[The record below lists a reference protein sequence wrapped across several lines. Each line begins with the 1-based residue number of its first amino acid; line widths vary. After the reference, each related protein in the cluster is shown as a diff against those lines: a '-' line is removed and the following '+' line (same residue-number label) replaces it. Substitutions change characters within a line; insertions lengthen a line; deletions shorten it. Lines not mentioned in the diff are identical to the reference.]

1 MPYTG
6 QSKFL
11 EVACGG
17 GLLLDHSSKDMPY
30 GAATVLQNYEANISG
45 GYRRMSGFSKYDTN
59 ALAGSGQVLGITTLG
74 TNVIA
79 CRGANVQYGAGS
91 GWTSITTGRTSTGRY
106 HFDKF
111 NITGTEKII
120 MASGTAGTN
129 PAATWDGSNYIL
141 MNGAIGS
148 GLGTAPTNPTD
159 VVEHKDHMFYLQNN
173 TITVSAPFQENDF
186 DPANGSA
193 EFIVP
198 DTGVK
203 LKSFRDEL
211 YIFCVK
217 SIYKLVGDN
226 VDNFSVR
233 DVADDIGCV
242 SGWSIQEVGGDL
254 VFLSPDGLRP
264 VSGTARIDDINLSSI
279 SKQVQERIR
288 GLGESNYV
296 FSSNLVRN
304 KSQYRL
310 WWSAKDDAALPGLSL
325 LEENSAG
332 LIGVLKGA
340 AGAEGTGWEYSDMKG
355 IKPSYAT
362 SNYIAGVE
370 TVLHGGWDDGFIYEQ
385 EITTPGAGFAGGTI
399 PSTWRSSDIIMQDS
413 GIRKRPRHITLNVQW
428 EGYVAPS
435 LDVEYD
441 FGDIGIAQPAAY
453 VITTP
458 TQISTYGLP
467 SSTYGGTSVYSLDAK
482 NLDRLWVEGSGFA
495 VSLKITD
502 TSTNSA
508 FTVLGFQIEYTE
520 GGRK

>member
-6 QSKFL
+6 QAKFL

-30 GAATVLQNYEANISG
+30 GAAIVLQNYEANIAG
-45 GYRRMSGFSKYDTN
+45 GYRRISGFKKYDSN
-59 ALAGSGQVLGITTLG
+59 ALTGSGNVLGITTLG

-79 CRGANVQYGAGS
+79 CRGANVQYGSGS

-111 NITGTEKII
+111 NLTGTEKII

-129 PAATWDGSNYIL
+129 PAATWDGSSYVL

-148 GLGTAPTNPTD
+148 GVGTAPTNPTD
-159 VVEHKDHMFYLQNN
+159 VVEHKDHMFYLQGN
-173 TITVSAPFQENDF
+173 TITVSSPFVENDF

-193 EFIVP
+193 EFTVP

-211 YIFCVK
+211 YIFCTK

-226 VDNFSVR
+226 VDNFSIK

-242 SGWSIQEVGGDL
+242 SGWTIQEVGGDL

-288 GLGESNYV
+288 GLDESNYE
-296 FSSNLVRN
+296 FSSSLVRN

-310 WWSAKDDAALPGLSL
+310 WWSAKDTAASGISQ
-325 LEENSAG
+325 LESSSPG

-362 SNYIAGVE
+362 SNYISGAE
-370 TVLHGGWDDGFIYEQ
+370 TVLHGGWDDGFVYQQ
-385 EITTPGAGFAGGTI
+385 EVNTTGTGFAGGTI
-399 PSTWRSSDIIMQDS
+399 PSIWRSSDIIMQDS
-413 GIRKRPRHITLNVQW
+413 GIRKRPKHVTLNVKW

-441 FGDIGIAQPAAY
+441 FGNTAIAQPAAY
-453 VITTP
+453 TVTTP
-458 TQISTYGLP
+458 TQISTYGF
-467 SSTYGGTSVYSLDAK
+467 STTTYGGTSVYSLDPMG
-482 NLDRLWVEGSGFA
+482 LDRLWVEGSGFA
-495 VSLKITD
+495 VALKITD

-508 FTVLGFQIEYTE
+508 FTILGFQIDYTE

>member
-6 QSKFL
+6 QAKFL

-30 GAATVLQNYEANISG
+30 GAATTLQNYEANIAG
-45 GYRRMSGFSKYDTN
+45 GYRRMSGFAKYDST
-59 ALAGSGQVLGITTLG
+59 ALTGSGQVLGITTLG

-79 CRGANVQYGAGS
+79 CRGANVEYGSGS

-111 NITGTEKII
+111 NLTGTEKII
-120 MASGTAGTN
+120 MASGTTGTN
-129 PAATWDGSNYIL
+129 PAATWDGSTYTL
-141 MNGAIGS
+141 MNGALGS
-148 GLGTAPTNPTD
+148 GEGTAPTNPTD
-159 VVEHKDHMFYLQNN
+159 VVEHKDHFFYLQGN
-173 TITVSAPFQENDF
+173 TITVSAPFVPNDF
-186 DPANGSA
+186 DPANGA
-193 EFIVP
+193 MEFIVP

-211 YIFCVK
+211 YIFCAK
-217 SIYKLVGDN
+217 SIYKLIGDN
-226 VDNFSVR
+226 RENFAIK

-242 SGWSIQEVGGDL
+242 SGWTIQEVGGDL
-254 VFLSPDGLRP
+254 IFLSPDGLRP

-288 GLGESNYV
+288 GLDESNYV
-296 FSSNLVRN
+296 FSSNLIRN

-310 WWSAKDDAALPGLSL
+310 WWSARDDAASGISL
-325 LEENSAG
+325 LEANSPG
-332 LIGVLKGA
+332 LIAVLKGA

-355 IKPSYAT
+355 IKPSYAA
-362 SNYIAGVE
+362 SDYISGAE
-370 TVLHGGWDDGFIYEQ
+370 TVLHGGFSDGFVYKQ
-385 EITTPGAGFAGGTI
+385 ENSVTGIGFGGGTI
-399 PSTWRSSDIIMQDS
+399 PSVWRSSDIIMQDS
-413 GIRKRPRHITLNVQW
+413 GIRKRPKHITLNVEW

-441 FGDIGIAQPAAY
+441 FGNTAIAQPASY
-453 VITTP
+453 TITTP
-458 TQISTYGLP
+458 THISTYGF
-467 SSTYGGTSVYSLDAK
+467 SSTTYGGVSVYSLDPMG
-482 NLDRLWVEGSGFA
+482 LDRMWVEGSGFA
-495 VSLKITD
+495 VALKITD

-508 FTVLGFQIEYTE
+508 FTILGFQIEYTE

>member
-1 MPYTG
+1 
-6 QSKFL
+6 
-11 EVACGG
+11 
-17 GLLLDHSSKDMPY
+17 
-30 GAATVLQNYEANISG
+30 
-45 GYRRMSGFSKYDTN
+45 MSGFNKYDDN
-59 ALAGSGQVLGITTLG
+59 ALAGSGQILGITTLG

-91 GWTSITTGRTSTGRY
+91 GWTSITTARTSTGRY

-111 NITGTEKII
+111 NLTGTEKII
-120 MASGTAGTN
+120 MASGTTGTN
-129 PAATWDGSNYIL
+129 PAATWDGSSYVL

-148 GLGTAPTNPTD
+148 GVGTAPTNPTD

-310 WWSAKDDAALPGLSL
+310 WWSAKDDAALPGISL